1 MLNKNKFDSSGKAF
15 EMGQN
20 AEKSF
25 SSLAEAR
32 GFQITKS
39 SFNDE
44 MNHIDFYLKSPEGI
58 EVSVDVK
65 SRKKINRADSS
76 VNDDLT
82 WIEFKNVQG
91 RNGWLYGKADFICFE
106 REQDFVMV
114 NRQSLAKLCEKLV
127 DTSLI
132 NVHNSMP
139 LYTGYQRK
147 NRKDLLSL
155 IKITDIIDNIKHIIF
170 TK

>member
-1 MLNKNKFDSSGKAF
+1 MLNKNKFDSSGKAL

-20 AEKSF
+20 AENCF
-25 SSLAEAR
+25 SSCAQKN
-32 GFQITKS
+32 GFQVVKA

-44 MNHIDFYLKSPEGI
+44 MNHIDFHLKSEKGLEI
-58 EVSVDVK
+58 SVDVK
-65 SRKKINRADSS
+65 SRKKINRADDA

-127 DTSLI
+127 DTTLI

>member
-1 MLNKNKFDSSGKAF
+1 MLNKNKFDSSGAAL

-20 AEKSF
+20 AENCF
-25 SSLAEAR
+25 SSCAQKN
-32 GFQITKS
+32 GFQVAKA

-44 MNHIDFYLKSPEGI
+44 MNHIDFHLKSEKGLEI
-58 EVSVDVK
+58 SVDVK
-65 SRKKINRADSS
+65 SRKKINRSDSS
-76 VNDDLT
+76 VNDDLI

-106 REQDFVMV
+106 RESDFIMV
-114 NRQSLAKLCEKLV
+114 NRQSLAKLSEKLV
-127 DTSLI
+127 DTSMI
-132 NVHNSMP
+132 NVHSDMP

-155 IKITDIIDNIKHIIF
+155 IKITDIVNNIKHIIF

>member
-1 MLNKNKFDSSGKAF
+1 MLNKNKFDSSGKAL

-25 SSLAEAR
+25 SFCAEAR
-32 GFQITKS
+32 GFKVTKS

-44 MNHIDFYLKSPEGI
+44 MNHIDFYIQSPENVK
-58 EVSVDVK
+58 VSVDVK
-65 SRKKINRADSS
+65 SRKKINRADDK
-76 VNDDLT
+76 VNDDLI

-106 REQDFVMV
+106 RENDFIMV
-114 NRQSLAKLCEKLV
+114 NRKSLAKLSEKLV

-132 NVHNSMP
+132 NVHRSAP

>member
-1 MLNKNKFDSSGKAF
+1 MLNKNKFDSSGAAL

-20 AEKSF
+20 AENSF
-25 SSLAEAR
+25 SSCAEKK
-32 GFQITKS
+32 GFKVIKS

-44 MNHIDFYLKSPEGI
+44 MNHIDFYLESNNGLK
-58 EVSVDVK
+58 VSVDIK
-65 SRKKINRADSS
+65 SRKKINRQDAV

-106 REQDFVMV
+106 REKDFVMV
-114 NRQSLAKLCEKLV
+114 NRQSLSKLCEKLV

-155 IKITDIIDNIKHIIF
+155 IKITDIINNIKHIIF
-170 TK
+170 SK